1 MKQEEYETIKKVR
14 FNNSTKLSK
23 KQQCNLKKLEI
34 EYEVE
39 LKKQEEMQKS
49 RKEDRD
55 YLLKLTEHLRK

>member
-14 FNNSTKLSK
+14 LNNSTKLSK